1 MNLNIK
7 YHSKNQEKVKI
18 TISGTLTIHFLDKQ
32 MAGILKAIPVYNDF
46 EIQIKDL
53 EEMDLAGFQFL
64 KSIKKEIL
72 NAHKTVKFV
81 KKFKPDI
88 TKLFYKSGINLET
101 EL

>member
-7 YHSKNQEKVKI
+7 YQSKNQEKVKI
-18 TISGTLTIHFLDKQ
+18 TISGTLTILFIGKH
-32 MAGILKAIPVYNDF
+32 MADIKKAVTVYNDF
-46 EIQIKDL
+46 EIQIKNL

-72 NAHKTVKFV
+72 NTKKTVKFV
-81 KKFKPDI
+81 KEFKPEI
-88 TKLFYKSGINLET
+88 IKLFQISGINLET

>member
-1 MNLNIK
+1 MKLNIK
-7 YHSKNQEKVKI
+7 YHSKNQEKVEL
-18 TISGTLTIHFLDKQ
+18 TISGTLTIHFLNKHL
-32 MAGILKAIPVYNDF
+32 AEIREAISNFKDF

-81 KKFKPDI
+81 KEFKPEI
-88 TKLFYKSGINLET
+88 TKLFQNSGINIEA